1 MRPTPCPSS
10 STRRATVTR
19 GRATLIPLTSMAD
32 RLPPDIHGAATMY
45 GYQEFMPGPTVGAAA
60 RPPAASPHRCPGS
73 TFPSATSRRSRW
85 SLAVVG
91 VLLVYSVA
99 GCAESARVSS
109 QTPPSAAAT
118 VGEARNH
125 VDVLFARD
133 AIAHGN
139 QAVALSNLMIGRDDV
154 DPRVVAVARQIAAS
168 STSRT
173 KELQALLLSWGFP
186 PMTPS
191 PFPPAA
197 TPSAPVQPGEHP
209 LASEDDARILRDAV
223 GARATEVFLDLMIRQ
238 HQFAIA
244 AAREQLQSG
253 MHRGAMSVARSLI
266 EGLQVETSVL
276 ESLMR

>member
-1 MRPTPCPSS
+1 MRPTPRPSS
-10 STRRATVTR
+10 STRRPTVTR

-32 RLPPDIHGAATMY
+32 RLPSDIHGAATTY

-60 RPPAASPHRCPGS
+60 RPLAASPHRCPGS
-73 TFPSATSRRSRW
+73 TFPSSTSRRSRW

-99 GCAESARVSS
+99 GCAESGRVSS

-139 QAVALSNLMIGRDDV
+139 QAVALSNLVIGRDDV

-168 STSRT
+168 STSRA
-173 KELQALLLSWGFP
+173 KELQALLLDWGFA
-186 PMTPS
+186 PMTAS
-191 PFPPAA
+191 AFPPAA
-197 TPSAPVQPGEHP
+197 TPYPPVQPGEHP
-209 LASEDDARILRDAV
+209 LASDADFRLLRDAA
-223 GARATEVFLDLMIRQ
+223 GPRGTDLFLDLMIRQ

-244 AAREQLQSG
+244 AARDQLQSG
-253 MHRGAMSVARSLI
+253 MHRGRWPWRAHSSRAFK
-266 EGLQVETSVL
+266 
-276 ESLMR
+276 